1 MKKVYI
7 MSKQERKDVWWG
19 EVLGATVGLLMVF
32 RFLI

>member
-19 EVLGATVGLLMVF
+19 EVLGAAVGLLMF
-32 RFLI
+32 IRFLI